1 MMARLGTWKAYPK
14 LPDKKG
20 PKLSRQERA
29 LKKKNH
35 PRQQKPTRRA
45 TEHTHARLASAA
57 EEK

>member
-29 LKKKNH
+29 LKKKFI
-35 PRQQKPTRRA
+35 RDSRSRRA
-45 TEHTHARLASAA
+45 EQQSTRTPD
-57 EEK
+57 